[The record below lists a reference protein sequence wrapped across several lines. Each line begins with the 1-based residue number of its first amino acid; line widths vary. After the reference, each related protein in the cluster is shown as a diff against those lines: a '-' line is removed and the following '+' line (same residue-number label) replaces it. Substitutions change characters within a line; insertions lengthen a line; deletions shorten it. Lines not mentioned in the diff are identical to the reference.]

1 MKSTKRNAHTLK
13 TPKTPKPLVRA
24 QSMFGYDDM
33 ELEESLKERDDRIR
47 ELEEIIAKQADMM
60 KELQNQGKNRS
71 ETTEQNGPEATELN
85 GDNHREDQDQED
97 INENNNDN
105 ESLES

>member
-1 MKSTKRNAHTLK
+1 MLNCDEMD
-13 TPKTPKPLVRA
+13 VE
-24 QSMFGYDDM
+24 D
-33 ELEESLKERDDRIR
+33 SLKEKDDRIR

-60 KELQNQGKNRS
+60 KELQSQGKNRTEITEHS
-71 ETTEQNGPEATELN
+71 EQNGTETTERN
-85 GDNHREDQDQED
+85 GDNHREDHDQED

>member
-1 MKSTKRNAHTLK
+1 MK

-33 ELEESLKERDDRIR
+33 EMEESLKERDDRIR

-60 KELQNQGKNRS
+60 KELQSQGNNRT
-71 ETTEQNGPEATELN
+71 EITEQNGTEATELN
-85 GDNHREDQDQED
+85 GDNHKEDQDQED